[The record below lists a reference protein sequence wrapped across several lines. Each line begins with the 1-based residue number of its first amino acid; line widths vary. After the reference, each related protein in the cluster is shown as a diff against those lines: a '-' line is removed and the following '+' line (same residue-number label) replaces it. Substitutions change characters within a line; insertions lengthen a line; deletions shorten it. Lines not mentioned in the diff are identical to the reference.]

1 MTPDRIAEKLK
12 SQFGDKVL
20 EFAKD
25 VVNPVAKIVP
35 EAVHVEKSN

>member
-1 MTPDRIAEKLK
+1 LLERLQAK
-12 SQFGDKVL
+12 FGDKVL